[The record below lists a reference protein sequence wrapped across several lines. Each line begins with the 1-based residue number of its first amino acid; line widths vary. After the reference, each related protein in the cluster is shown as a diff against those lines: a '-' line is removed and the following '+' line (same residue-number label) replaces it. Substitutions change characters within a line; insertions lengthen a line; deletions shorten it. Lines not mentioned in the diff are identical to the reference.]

1 MHFALRSLNVGVT
14 FPFIAE
20 VLVYK
25 VKEISVL
32 YARMTET
39 ASNNAFRTAVE
50 FQCIEVF
57 RNPYKSDASSWK
69 I

>member
-1 MHFALRSLNVGVT
+1 MGVT